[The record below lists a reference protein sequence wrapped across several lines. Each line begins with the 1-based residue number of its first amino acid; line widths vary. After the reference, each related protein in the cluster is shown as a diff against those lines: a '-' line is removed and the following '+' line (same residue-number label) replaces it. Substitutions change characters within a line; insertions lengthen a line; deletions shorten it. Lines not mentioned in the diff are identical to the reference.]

1 MEISAKS
8 NIIQFPIN
16 SADNQIKVEKLAKKI
31 SYRHNYRLILETD
44 GNFSLS
50 IDIPI
55 GSICQVSDTA
65 HYVVTRL
72 LPDGF
77 LEDRLEDLAQSY
89 IKLYGN
95 MGIHTKSYKL
105 AEIE

>member
-16 SADNQIKVEKLAKKI
+16 SADNQIKVEKLADKI

-65 HYVVTRL
+65 HHVVTRL

-77 LEDRLEDLAQSY
+77 LEDHLEDLAQSY

-95 MGIHTKSYKL
+95 MGIHTKSYKW